1 MGRLGGSTSTF
12 GYGRCNLSMAQKF
25 VFARLL
31 HSIGTDNNTL
41 KRYLDFK
48 MHANAKGKK
57 SIQINA
63 FICRR
68 VVWNDEKMES
78 IARINRF
85 SIKHIFTVLWII
97 QSFFVPSVWCCNEK
111 KKKNSATVPRLSTT
125 RFIRECTNVLLSIFR
140 KSVSFSFFYL
150 LWQITLLN
158 VQWMSWSWKWMSRCI
173 LSQVLMTWVINLLRR
188 QYSRNF
194 V

>member
-25 VFARLL
+25 EFARLL

-57 SIQINA
+57 IIQINA

-111 KKKNSATVPRLSTT
+111 KRKIVQQCQDYQQLVSSESVLMCYYLSSEKMSLSLFLSVVTNHL
-125 RFIRECTNVLLSIFR
+125 IECTMNELKLKMDVTVHLITSAYDMGN
-140 KSVSFSFFYL
+140 KSTATTI
-150 LWQITLLN
+150 Q
-158 VQWMSWSWKWMSRCI
+158 
-173 LSQVLMTWVINLLRR
+173 
-188 QYSRNF
+188 
-194 V
+194 

>member
-1 MGRLGGSTSTF
+1 MPIR
-12 GYGRCNLSMAQKF
+12 
-25 VFARLL
+25 
-31 HSIGTDNNTL
+31 
-41 KRYLDFK
+41 
-48 MHANAKGKK
+48 KGKK
-57 SIQINA
+57 IIQINA

-140 KSVSFSFFYL
+140 KKCLFLFFLSVVTNHL
-150 LWQITLLN
+150 IECTMNELKLKMDVTVHLITSAYDMGN
-158 VQWMSWSWKWMSRCI
+158 KSTATTIQ
-173 LSQVLMTWVINLLRR
+173 
-188 QYSRNF
+188 
-194 V
+194 

>member
-25 VFARLL
+25 EFARLL

-57 SIQINA
+57 IIQINA

-111 KKKNSATVPRLSTT
+111 K
-125 RFIRECTNVLLSIFR
+125 R
-140 KSVSFSFFYL
+140 KIVQQCQDYQQLVSSE
-150 LWQITLLN
+150 
-158 VQWMSWSWKWMSRCI
+158 S
-173 LSQVLMTWVINLLRR
+173 VLMCYYLSSQKVSLSLFFICCDKSPYWMYNEWVEVENGCHGASYHKCLWHG
-188 QYSRNF
+188 
-194 V
+194 